1 MNVFVGL
8 DISLEE
14 TAVCVV
20 DKDGKVLKQVSV
32 MTEPEAIAPV
42 LKPFAG
48 RIERVGF
55 EASSLS
61 PWLSNELI
69 KLGFP
74 AIVVETRH
82 MASALGAMR
91 NKTDRNDARGLA
103 HMMRTGWFRQV
114 HVKSDNSHRLR
125 ILLTNRRML
134 KRKFIDIENAI
145 RGTLKVFGIKMNRST
160 RGNFER
166 DLLMKLENEDPM
178 LRDMTASMLS
188 VRHTLLEQHN
198 KFHKLLVQTVREDEV
213 CRRFMTVP
221 GVGPVTSLA
230 FKTTIDD
237 PSRFAKSKTVGAHL
251 GLTPKRYQ
259 SGTVDYDGRISK
271 CGDPEMRALLYEA
284 AQSMLT
290 RVQSWSVL
298 KAWGMSIQKRAGK
311 RRAIVAVARKLAT
324 ILHRMWVDGTEFK
337 ASRDELNAA

>member
-20 DKDGKVLKQVSV
+20 DKEGKVLKQVSV
-32 MTEPEAIAPV
+32 MTEPEAIAPE
-42 LKPFAG
+42 LKPFIG

-114 HVKSDNSHRLR
+114 YVKSDNSHRLR

-198 KFHKLLVQTVREDEV
+198 KFHKLLVQTVRTDEV

-271 CGDPEMRALLYEA
+271 CGDPEMRSLLYEA

-337 ASRDELNAA
+337 ASRGELNAA